1 MYKNLGNAESTA
13 RGDQAALKV
22 FNFFLVNRK
31 TYPRYDDLEM
41 EHVEGEMPK
50 VILGDY
56 ATFLVNTP
64 IPKYCND
71 DLQPTTNNPGY
82 LLFTSIVAY
91 FSKAKTLL
99 KEKFPMHEDFQQ
111 ENEVTWWPALYN
123 ACEKAT
129 ERAQFSAEETFGD
142 PKVYPIYLN
151 VSNRNNS
158 NGNTVDFISICKD
171 KLSEKCTFSML

>member
-1 MYKNLGNAESTA
+1 MYRNLGNAESTN

-22 FNFFLVNRK
+22 FNYFLVNRK
-31 TYPRYDDLEM
+31 SYPKYEDLKS
-41 EHVEGEMPK
+41 EHVEGEMLK

-56 ATFLVNTP
+56 ATFLANTP

-82 LLFTSIVAY
+82 LLFTSIISY

-99 KEKFPMHEDFQQ
+99 KEKFPMHEDFQP
-111 ENEVTWWPALYN
+111 ESEMTWWPALYN

-142 PKVYPIYLN
+142 PKVYPIYLD
-151 VSNRNNS
+151 VTDRNYL
-158 NGNTVDFISICKD
+158 NGNTVDLKYICRD
-171 KLSEKCTFSML
+171 KLR